1 MFKEILRNKA
11 KIIESTDPDRIYV
24 ENVRSFFNIPTKW
37 AKKLCEIAVRQNIFK
52 KKYAVICK
60 NSDCERII
68 KVFENKS
75 EIPEN
80 INCLTCEL
88 EGKEIYNY
96 NTEILE
102 IVEFYQLIEK

>member
-11 KIIESTDPDRIYV
+11 KIIESTDPNRIYV
-24 ENVRSFFNIPTKW
+24 ENVRSFFNIPTRW

-60 NSDCERII
+60 NSDCDRVI
-68 KVFENKS
+68 KVYDKKS
-75 EIPEN
+75 EIPKN

-88 EGKEIYNY
+88 EAKEIFEFE
-96 NTEILE
+96 TDELE
-102 IVEFYQLIEK
+102 IIEYYQLIEK